1 MLNNKPYTTTTRTKK
16 NINNGKKEMK
26 KLHIEN
32 INKTKKMNIKKEKT
46 KNNDHFF
53 KKHKK

>member
-1 MLNNKPYTTTTRTKK
+1 MLNNKPYTTTTKTKK

-32 INKTKKMNIKKEKT
+32 INKTKKNE
-46 KNNDHFF
+46 
-53 KKHKK
+53 HKKGENQK